1 MNIVA
6 LALLFTVVGLG
17 FGLVAAPT
25 FSSVYR
31 TVPGEAV
38 AQATTT
44 MFIVVQV
51 SASFGVTMIGF
62 LLSDADSQRFG
73 AVFAILTVAAVA
85 VATIGRLL
93 PGRPD
98 AA

>member
-1 MNIVA
+1 MVVDRR
-6 LALLFTVVGLG
+6 LGSSVVGLG

-31 TVPGEAV
+31 TVPGDAV

-73 AVFAILTVAAVA
+73 AVFAILTVAAAA
-85 VATIGRLL
+85 VALIGRRL
-93 PGRPD
+93 PGRPEP
-98 AA
+98 A